1 MPVLSV
7 DLAYRRWSDLGV
19 VVLSR
24 SKPRAGP
31 VLVGQVQNST
41 ARGAI
46 DRDLIDCE
54 IIPANAAGFAASS
67 EASSVTGLDLEL
79 APGPVDANILAGR
92 LNHLANTRE
101 IRVIVLDGPQAW
113 KSLNNGAGHAR
124 ISESQL
130 NTAAKTGLPGMVKPI
145 TYRLF
150 TEFCLDV
157 YDALCRRGWRR
168 LDTRDQPASRG
179 PQTQG
184 RVLVESYPHAAWKSL
199 GLKPLPSKRRAR
211 VSDLAEAYGALQ
223 RSDSHSHQPPAKSR
237 SASGHRRRLAGAGD
251 RRAQL
256 SRLRASSA
264 IRPAARTATGARAS
278 SSCRCRQSGPSR
290 CAGCTES
297 CSVTCESRARAV
309 LAGRRRP
316 GGRLFNVRCET
327 GVYLRRRRG
336 RGAGS
341 LRRRRPAWAWALPAS
356 WPGPESRAEWCLPC
370 AA

>member
-1 MPVLSV
+1 MAVLSV

-31 VLVGQVQNST
+31 VLVGQGQNST

-54 IIPANAAGFAASS
+54 IIPANAAGFAASPGTS
-67 EASSVTGLDLEL
+67 TVAGLDPEAL
-79 APGPVDANILAGR
+79 PGPVDANILAGR

-168 LDTRDQPASRG
+168 LDTRDQPTSRG
-179 PQTQG
+179 SQTQG

-211 VSDLAEAYGALQ
+211 VSDLAEAYGALNALIPI
-223 RSDSHSHQPPAKSR
+223 RTNRPPNHDQLQAIIGGLPGLAIEER
-237 SASGHRRRLAGAGD
+237 NSATARIVGNPPRREDGHWREGFIVLPLPPTRPVN
-251 RRAQL
+251 
-256 SRLRASSA
+256 LRW
-264 IRPAARTATGARAS
+264 
-278 SSCRCRQSGPSR
+278 
-290 CAGCTES
+290 
-297 CSVTCESRARAV
+297 
-309 LAGRRRP
+309 LH
-316 GGRLFNVRCET
+316 
-327 GVYLRRRRG
+327 
-336 RGAGS
+336 
-341 LRRRRPAWAWALPAS
+341 
-356 WPGPESRAEWCLPC
+356 
-370 AA
+370 